1 MNFQS
6 LSVCLGLLATASVV
20 HSTVHSNAC
29 NADNCANA
37 VTGTRRGPAFP
48 ATAKSDCSSFM
59 TTTTTLAPVT
69 VTNTI
74 TITIVPGG
82 APAPTNPPPVKRDV
96 KTVPYY
102 ASACSGTSRYSSAC
116 SCYGITAQTFT
127 ASPSASTDRC
137 NFKTVTVTATA
148 TVTQCP
154 QPKKLCNGSCADTS
168 SDPNNCGTCGTTCP
182 SGQCTN
188 GACVTEGCTGS
199 TCDNFSPCGPGGSC
213 VCASIT
219 GGKGFCVN
227 GATPCAG
234 LADCGTSADCPL
246 GSVCAVGSCCG
257 RNVCIGQDYCG
268 GFSSP
273 NKRGWSELTLG
284 ERMNMAAYLAELGCP
299 SASVAVLGDGVLST
313 RCYSVVG
320 DEVDTKFQACSISKA
335 INALAV
341 MKLVDA
347 DA

>member
-1 MNFQS
+1 MHFQP
-6 LSVCLGLLATASVV
+6 LSVALTLSALASVGYG
-20 HSTVHSNAC
+20 NEC
-29 NADNCANA
+29 NPDNCANA
-37 VTGTRRGPAFP
+37 VTGTRRGPAFST
-48 ATAKSDCSSFM
+48 TAKSDCSSFM
-59 TTTTTLAPVT
+59 TTTTTLAAVT
-69 VTNTI
+69 KTTTV
-74 TITIVPGG
+74 TITIVPGN
-82 APAPTNPPPVKRDV
+82 APAPTNPPPAKRDL

-102 ASACSGTSRYSSAC
+102 ATACSGTSRYSSAC
-116 SCYGITAQTFT
+116 SCYGITAHTFT
-127 ASPSASTDRC
+127 ESP
-137 NFKTVTVTATA
+137 TVTVTATA

-154 QPKKLCNGSCADTS
+154 QPKTLCNGNCVDTS
-168 SDPNNCGTCGTTCP
+168 NDPNNCGRCGTTCP

-199 TCDNFSPCGPGGSC
+199 TCNNFSPCGPGGSC

-273 NKRGWSELTLG
+273 NKRGWSELTVG
-284 ERMNMAAYLAELGCP
+284 EPMKWVNRLA
-299 SASVAVLGDGVLST
+299 
-313 RCYSVVG
+313 
-320 DEVDTKFQACSISKA
+320 
-335 INALAV
+335 
-341 MKLVDA
+341 
-347 DA
+347 